1 MTTVAADSEQARPGI
16 DPDAW
21 LEAFLYVARAYDC
34 NFSEQNVR
42 VASAWEADRADPDRL
57 LARMAGQLGL
67 KLHAHDEAPD
77 WERLSPWRLPLVL
90 AFADGRVGVLEGRSR
105 DGRGWQVAFSG
116 EGGLPTPVSVAQ
128 LREGVVRVLV
138 PRPARNAADPRIDEY
153 IQPYRPHW
161 FRSIIFDR
169 IRPYGHVMLA
179 SLLAN
184 TLALAG
190 LIFAMQVY
198 DRVIPVGSLPTL
210 YVLFSG
216 VLLALLFELSMRVAR
231 VSLIDLLGKR
241 ADLRISDRVFG
252 HALRIKNTQR
262 PGSTGTFISQLREL
276 DRVRDFMTSTTV
288 SVLADL
294 PFFLLFLAVF
304 WYVAGSLVL
313 IPLVALLVLVVPGLL
328 AQGRLHRLAR
338 EAIRESSLRNAML
351 VESVQGL
358 DDIKTL
364 QAEPRFQNQWN
375 HFNGVTTDVN
385 LRLRFLTNSLTA
397 WAQTVQTGSFAVV
410 VLFGAPM
417 VMAGDLTTGTLVAA
431 SILASRMLAP
441 MGQLNQV
448 LSRWQHARVA
458 LQGLDQ
464 IMQRPVDHP
473 EEARRVHRV
482 ALEGAY
488 RLEKAAFRYSA
499 DDAGTALEVAR
510 LRIEPGERVGLVGRN
525 GAGKSTLIQALS
537 GLLEP
542 AEGELRLDGVR
553 LGQLDPADVR
563 RDVGV
568 LTQQARLFY
577 GTVRDNLLLGAPR
590 ASDEALLAAL
600 RAVGGEE
607 VFQNLPN
614 GLDHTVK
621 EGGQGLSGGQR
632 QLLLVARLLLREP
645 RILLLD
651 EPTTALDD
659 SAERRVIDHL
669 DEFARGRTLVVA
681 THRRNVLRLVDRVIV
696 VDGGRVVLDDTRD
709 RALRRLA
716 GQTNDNGRERRR
728 HA

>member
-1 MTTVAADSEQARPGI
+1 MTTVTADPEPGRPGI
-16 DPDAW
+16 DQEAW
-21 LEAFLYVARAYDC
+21 LEAFLYVARSYDC

-42 VASAWEADRADPDRL
+42 VAGAWTDEGSDPDQL
-57 LARMAGQLGL
+57 LNRMAGQLGL
-67 KLHAHDEAPD
+67 SLHALDASPD
-77 WERLSPWRLPLVL
+77 WANLSPWRLPLVL
-90 AFADGRVGVLEGRSR
+90 AFSDGRVGVLEARSR
-105 DGRGWQVAFSG
+105 EGDGWQVVFAG
-116 EGGLPTPVSVAQ
+116 EGGLPTPVTAGQ
-128 LREGVVRVLV
+128 LRQGVARVLV
-138 PRPARNAADPRIDEY
+138 LRPLRNAADPRIDEY

-161 FRSIIFDR
+161 FRSIVLDR
-169 IRPYGHVMLA
+169 VRPYGHVMLA

-198 DRVIPVGSLPTL
+198 DRVIPAGSLPTL

-216 VLLALLFELSMRVAR
+216 VALALLFELSMRVAR

-241 ADLRISDRVFG
+241 VDLRISDRVFG

-294 PFFLLFLAVF
+294 PFFLLFLVVF

-328 AQGRLHRLAR
+328 VQGRLHRLAR

-358 DDIKTL
+358 DDIKAL

-397 WAQTVQTGSFAVV
+397 WAQTVQTGAFAVV

-473 EEARRVHRV
+473 EEERRVHRA
-482 ALEGAY
+482 ALDGGY
-488 RLEKAAFRYSA
+488 RLEKAAFRYSS
-499 DDAGTALEVAR
+499 DDAGTALDVTR
-510 LRIEPGERVGLVGRN
+510 LQIEPGERIGVVGRN
-525 GAGKSTLIQALS
+525 GAGKSTLLQALA

-553 LGQLDPADVR
+553 LEQLDPADVR
-563 RDVGV
+563 RDVAV
-568 LTQQARLFY
+568 LTQQARLFH

-590 ASDEALLAAL
+590 ASDEELLAAV
-600 RAVGGEE
+600 RAVGGAEA
-607 VFQNLPN
+607 FQNLPN

-632 QLLLVARLLLREP
+632 QLLLVARLVLRKP

-651 EPTTALDD
+651 EPTTGLDD

-669 DEFARGRTLVVA
+669 DDYSRGRTLVVA

-716 GQTNDNGRERRR
+716 GQSADREKDARR